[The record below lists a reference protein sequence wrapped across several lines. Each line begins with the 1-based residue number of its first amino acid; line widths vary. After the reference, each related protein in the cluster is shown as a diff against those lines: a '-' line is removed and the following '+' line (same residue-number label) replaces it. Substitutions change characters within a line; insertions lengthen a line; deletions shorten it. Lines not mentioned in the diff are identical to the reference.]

1 MEAAMAKDLEVY
13 KYENVMIVVYEDD
26 SKYGGATVCS
36 IHDIY

>member
-1 MEAAMAKDLEVY
+1 MLIFITRC
-13 KYENVMIVVYEDD
+13 ENVMIVEFEDD